1 MLRTHYTKDIG
12 PDLDGQKVTIAGW
25 VRTVREMGSLKF
37 VILADMHG
45 ECQIIAKK
53 GNVPEEVMARID
65 SFGKEDVITV
75 DARVKRNEKTA
86 RGAELVPEKITI
98 LSKAASP
105 LPLDFKV
112 KAGID
117 KRLDWRSLDLRKP
130 EVMAIFKIES
140 VIVHGIENWMSKN
153 GFVKCFTPCIMGAT
167 SEGGADVFPV
177 IYFMKEAFLRQDPQ
191 LHRQLVI
198 AGGIDKMYEI
208 GSNWRADPSHTSR
221 HLCEHRGC
229 AVEIGFINDE
239 FDVMKLEETLV
250 AAGFEAVQKHCKA
263 ELDILEKTIDIPK
276 LPFPVLEFPKIYEI
290 LAEMGKHVEYGD
302 DIDREAELLLGEYVK
317 NKYKHD
323 FFFLNKFPFSKKPFY
338 VMRYED
344 EPEWAR
350 STDMI
355 YRGTELSSGGQREHR
370 YDRLLKQLKEK
381 KMAPESVSWFTDHF
395 KYGVPPHGGF
405 CIGIER
411 IVMKM
416 LGLDN
421 IKETVLFPRTPE
433 RLVP

>member
-12 PDLDGQKVTIAGW
+12 PELDGEKVVLAGW
-25 VRTVREMGSLKF
+25 VRAVRELGSLKF
-37 VILADMHG
+37 IIIADMHG
-45 ECQIIAKK
+45 ECQITAKK
-53 GNVPEEVMARID
+53 GDVSEEIFAKIN
-65 SFGKEDVITV
+65 SFGKEDVITIEG
-75 DARVKRNEKTA
+75 RVKKNEKA
-86 RGAELVPEKITI
+86 SRGAEIIPENFAT

-130 EVMAIFKIES
+130 EIMAIFKIES
-140 VIVHGIENWMSKN
+140 AVVQGMEEWMHN
-153 GFVKCFTPCIMGAT
+153 NDFVKCFTPCIMGVT
-167 SEGGADVFPV
+167 SEGRADVFPV

-191 LHRQLVI
+191 LHRQLVV
-198 AGGIDKMYEI
+198 AGGIDRMYDI

-229 AVEIGFINDE
+229 AVEIGFISDE
-239 FDVMKLEETLV
+239 YDVMRIEEKVV
-250 AAGFEAVQKHCKA
+250 AAGFEKAQKECSH
-263 ELDILEKTIDIPK
+263 ELGVLEKQITIPK
-276 LPFPVLEFPKIYEI
+276 IPFPVLEFPKVYEI
-290 LAEMGKHVEYGD
+290 LAEMGKQVEYGD
-302 DIDREAELLLGEYVK
+302 DIDREAEMLLGEYVK
-317 NKYKHD
+317 NKFKHD
-323 FFFLNKFPFSKKPFY
+323 FLFLNRFPFSKKPFY
-338 VMRYED
+338 VMRYDD

-355 YRGTELSSGGQREHR
+355 CRGTELSSGGQREHR
-370 YDRLLKQLKEK
+370 YDRILKQAKEK
-381 KMAPESVSWFTDHF
+381 QMTLESVKWFTDHF

-421 IKETVLFPRTPE
+421 IKEAVLFPRTPE